1 MGFCVAL
8 SEQQRNKIS
17 KGRKI
22 TTPSFYNAT
31 TQANEIISSDTEAA
45 LIVVGSS
52 VKQKVS
58 NYLDL
63 LIDANPSKTDRDDV
77 TAKAAAA
84 QLANLEGV
92 INELATITTKFDGF
106 RDDLL
111 GGDTIDPTITNG
123 MVPIL
128 HSITTGVS
136 NITNQLA
143 RARFLK
149 KFSRTAAKLY
159 GTKVSDDQKKEW
171 RSWKRVVLAYP

>member
-1 MGFCVAL
+1 MAL
-8 SEQQRNKIS
+8 SEQQRTKIA
-17 KGRKI
+17 KGRKT
-22 TTPSFYNAT
+22 TTPSFYNAA
-31 TQANEIISSDTEAA
+31 TQQTSNITLDTEAA

-84 QLANLEGV
+84 QLTNLEG
-92 INELATITTKFDGF
+92 IISELSDITSKFEGF
-106 RDDLL
+106 RDNLL
-111 GGDTIDPTITNG
+111 GGDTIDSTITDG
-123 MVPIL
+123 MTPIL
-128 HSITTGVS
+128 QSITVGVS
-136 NITNQLA
+136 NITNQLT

-149 KFSRTAAKLY
+149 KFCRTAAKKY

-171 RSWKRVVLAYP
+171 RSWKCVILAYP